1 MGSLMHLLTAHAYVA
16 VIYLRFFYSNGTV
29 EVKLLTSKTHMAPIK
44 GQITPQLELL
54 DALILARTQFT
65 LPWDHFFRMRG
76 EYSIGLIHIPH
87 YVGYET

>member
-54 DALILARTQFT
+54 DALENCLLYLTGDFAPIRRTLQASPPKVARE
-65 LPWDHFFRMRG
+65 M
-76 EYSIGLIHIPH
+76 S
-87 YVGYET
+87 